1 MPERIVGL
9 RSDTVPHPTDAM
21 RRATYEAELGDDVY
35 GGDPI
40 VNRLVEVSAE
50 RLGKEAADLRP
61 RGGTM
66 APPAML
72 DRTARPDAEQCPNRP
87 GRG

>member
-9 RSDTVPHPTDAM
+9 RSDTVTHPTDAM
-21 RRATYEAELGDDVY
+21 RRATADAELGDDVY
-35 GGDPI
+35 GLDPT
-40 VNRLVEVSAE
+40 VNRLEEVSAE
-50 RLGKEAADLRP
+50 RLGQEAAVLLP

-72 DRTARPDAEQCPNRP
+72 DCTARPDAQHCPNRP